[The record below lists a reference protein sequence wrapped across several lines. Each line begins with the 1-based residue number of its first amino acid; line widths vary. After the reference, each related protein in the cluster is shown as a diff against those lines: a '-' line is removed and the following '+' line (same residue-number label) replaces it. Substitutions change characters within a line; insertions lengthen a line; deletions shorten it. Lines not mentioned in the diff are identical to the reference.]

1 MIAVLG
7 ATGTIGSEV
16 AARLA
21 ERGVEARALA
31 RDPDRAGVPLP
42 AVRADLRDP
51 ASLRTGLD
59 GAEQLF
65 LLTPHGPDQEL
76 LETSAIDAARAAGI
90 RRVVKVSGGAPSLGP
105 NGVSATAVAHW
116 RSEQRIERSGL
127 EFQFLRPSF
136 LMQNLLSMP
145 VKAGT
150 LAAPMGQAPIA
161 MIDARDVAD
170 CAVALLTDGET
181 TSTAWHLTGP
191 APVTFRDAAVK
202 LGAKRYLNV
211 PPRLAARA
219 LARQGASP
227 FEVDHAIRMA
237 AYFATGADGAPTDH
251 VKRITGHAPRSL
263 DEFLQ
268 TTNK

>member
-51 ASLRTGLD
+51 ASLRAGLD

-65 LLTPHGPDQEL
+65 LLTPHGPDQEP
-76 LETSAIDAARAAGI
+76 LETSAIDGARAAGI

-161 MIDARDVAD
+161 MIDASDIAD

-191 APVTFRDAAVK
+191 APVTFKDAAVK

-211 PPRLAARA
+211 PSRLAAGA
-219 LARQGASP
+219 IARPGG
-227 FEVDHAIRMA
+227 F
-237 AYFATGADGAPTDH
+237 T
-251 VKRITGHAPRSL
+251 
-263 DEFLQ
+263 
-268 TTNK
+268 